1 MLKGNNDIGGQ
12 VKDVQFT
19 WVLYSYLILGVYLIA
34 EQHESRPVNIFT
46 GKDERTFLFFSV
58 ETIWRYHDYSIILVN
73 DITAHNFGMFAFY
86 AIFRTI

>member
-46 GKDERTFLFFSV
+46 GKDERTFLFFSA
-58 ETIWRYHDYSIILVN
+58 ETIWRYRDYSIILVN